1 MPVGCRDKP
10 NDLITDFLI
19 DLTTIDSVPLSTFL
33 WNVGRSGKGSGG
45 GGLVKK
51 ISYGEAPPQGLTP
64 YCFLRHFW
72 QKKYPFCLP
81 FIDKMIPLLR
91 T

>member
-10 NDLITDFLI
+10 NDFITDFLI

-33 WNVGRSGKGSGG
+33 WNVGRSGGGG
-45 GGLVKK
+45 GGLVKQ
-51 ISYGEAPPQGLTP
+51 ISYGEAPPQSLTP
-64 YCFLRHFW
+64 YRFLHHFW
-72 QKKYPFCLP
+72 QTRLWKP
-81 FIDKMIPLLR
+81 FIDKMIPLLH